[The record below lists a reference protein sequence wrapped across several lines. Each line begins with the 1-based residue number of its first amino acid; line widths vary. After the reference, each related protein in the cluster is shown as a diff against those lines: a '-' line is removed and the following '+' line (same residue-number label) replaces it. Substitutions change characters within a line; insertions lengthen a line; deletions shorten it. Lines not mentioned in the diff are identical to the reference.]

1 MVCLDG
7 HVVGLIFVSQA
18 VWYLRIFNWLQS
30 LTVKKSFLF
39 FFFFFFPSPG
49 NSELSLS
56 PLNSAYNLTSSLSST
71 ASYAAESSQLLVVI
85 FCLTVSLPKS
95 QVH

>member
-7 HVVGLIFVSQA
+7 HISQS
-18 VWYLRIFNWLQS
+18 VWYLRIFNWLES
-30 LTVKKSFLF
+30 RTVKKSFF
-39 FFFFFFPSPG
+39 FSNPG
-49 NSELSLS
+49 NSELSMS

-71 ASYAAESSQLLVVI
+71 VSYAAESSQLPVVI
-85 FCLTVSLPKS
+85 FCLAVSLPKS

>member
-18 VWYLRIFNWLQS
+18 VWHLRIFNRLQS

-39 FFFFFFPSPG
+39 FFFFPTQVI
-49 NSELSLS
+49 LSFL
-56 PLNSAYNLTSSLSST
+56 
-71 ASYAAESSQLLVVI
+71 
-85 FCLTVSLPKS
+85 
-95 QVH
+95 

>member
-39 FFFFFFPSPG
+39 FFFFFFPAQVI
-49 NSELSLS
+49 L
-56 PLNSAYNLTSSLSST
+56 SSL
-71 ASYAAESSQLLVVI
+71 
-85 FCLTVSLPKS
+85 
-95 QVH
+95 